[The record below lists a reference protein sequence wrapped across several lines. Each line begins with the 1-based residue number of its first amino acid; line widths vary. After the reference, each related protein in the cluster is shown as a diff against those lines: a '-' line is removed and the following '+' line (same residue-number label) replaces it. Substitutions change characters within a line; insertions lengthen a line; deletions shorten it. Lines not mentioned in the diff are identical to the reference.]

1 MAEPDGVPLEAWIR
15 LGAVQEN
22 VRIPIVVGKET
33 SSKGYAFQQL
43 LILKL
48 GNLTDIA
55 HLIRK
60 EGLLKVCSGRLAVR
74 FLI

>member
-1 MAEPDGVPLEAWIR
+1 M
-15 LGAVQEN
+15 
-22 VRIPIVVGKET
+22 VGKET
-33 SSKGYAFQQL
+33 SGKVYAFLQP